1 MSPCTTNCLQQ
12 RLLLPVTA
20 MMVCDRLIV
29 AGKIKRTARGCAP
42 LFFRYWK
49 FGVDNK
55 VWRYVSGRKPSIT
68 VNSTCVDSLFFLTAY
83 RCAMV
88 TAKTGNMQ
96 SSSRVILLFIKN
108 FIEGLKC
115 FQLVAVALVWKR
127 MQIYLQWLEER
138 FPQNHQIFTLALC
151 ELESNTGGVIIWHLR
166 KNTIAKKMR
175 TVSDVRYTVYE
186 IH

>member
-1 MSPCTTNCLQQ
+1 
-12 RLLLPVTA
+12 
-20 MMVCDRLIV
+20 
-29 AGKIKRTARGCAP
+29 
-42 LFFRYWK
+42 
-49 FGVDNK
+49 
-55 VWRYVSGRKPSIT
+55 
-68 VNSTCVDSLFFLTAY
+68 
-83 RCAMV
+83 MV